1 MASRDNDP
9 IMRQL
14 GRIGIHSPAIVRAMK
29 NVAEGYSPLDFYL
42 PEPVAELLM
51 GAASSV
57 HLNPMLYMW
66 EFLAFGSAL
75 TPSFRVSVRGAEVS
89 SLAHHVN
96 IAANIGAGKSVSTNF
111 VKTEFYAALGGLDI
125 SESMVVNPRGSIQG
139 ITAALVKAMRTT
151 GSALL

>member
-1 MASRDNDP
+1 MQSVMHDTCAHGAQETMMQFVKCVTRNGTVMNAITRTTHP
-9 IMRQL
+9 MNFTL
-14 GRIGIHSPAIVRAMK
+14 GRCC
-29 NVAEGYSPLDFYL
+29 
-42 PEPVAELLM
+42 
-51 GAASSV
+51 
-57 HLNPMLYMW
+57 
-66 EFLAFGSAL
+66 
-75 TPSFRVSVRGAEVS
+75 
-89 SLAHHVN
+89 LAHHVN